1 MFKYMSEDRIED
13 VLINNKIRFTQA
25 CFFNDP
31 FEMKPVIKGI
41 MNKPKIIKT
50 YGEDM
55 ATQMMKEI
63 RDKNILS
70 ILEKSFYSKLNS
82 EWGILSLTTN
92 PKNILMWS
100 HYASEHKGIVLEL
113 DEKHEYFNTT
123 IDNKSFLNF
132 LHKVTYSEKRPASY
146 LVDSNEKEFFLTKS
160 IEWKYEDEYRAFKQ
174 LDNLDNPKDN
184 NIFLSKFPKDLI
196 ISIYCG
202 CNMSDENRN
211 YIKTIVNNDSE
222 LSHVKIYNLEI
233 SDKYYSLIKNP
244 E

>member
-25 CFFNDP
+25 CLFNDP

-41 MNKPKIIKT
+41 MNKSDIIKQ
-50 YGEDM
+50 YGENL
-55 ATQMMKEI
+55 AAQMIEKI
-63 RDKNILS
+63 KNDNRSS
-70 ILEKSFYSKLNS
+70 ILEKELYSKLNR

-100 HYASEHKGIVLEL
+100 HYANEHKGIVLEL
-113 DEKHEYFNTT
+113 DEKHEYFNAT
-123 IDNKSFLNF
+123 IDNKKFLNF

-160 IEWKYEDEYRAFKQ
+160 IEWQYEHEYRAFKQ
-174 LDNLDNPKDN
+174 LNKLENKKGN

-196 ISIYCG
+196 MSIYCG
-202 CNMSDENRN
+202 CNMSNDNKMKITN
-211 YIKTIVNNDSE
+211 IIKNDDE

-233 SDKYYSLIKNP
+233 SDKYYSLI
-244 E
+244 ET